1 MWWDGNT
8 STPNSAS
15 DNANTS
21 AQNWLAGGFWDN
33 GATSATVASWTAGD
47 AAIFGGSA
55 ATQTVTAGA
64 LTVGN
69 LTFGQGGQGTGT
81 SGTAYTINGG
91 TLTLSTSTIT
101 ANTPALVSSTLAGTT
116 GLTKAGPA
124 TLTLGGNTTYTG
136 TTAVNAGT
144 LKITASAYTA
154 YRYYRFTVS
163 ANTGGDGYNQI
174 GELHYYL
181 NGVWTA
187 ATAGSSSANGASGT
201 EQYWG
206 NANDNKGANA
216 SGFTKFGV
224 GGVPYSLTYDFG
236 TAKIFTSYNWSS
248 GNDSTPSRN
257 PRRWVVAGS
266 NDNSTWV
273 TLDDR
278 SAVDQVGPTANYSWS
293 STTSTFATV
302 TNATNDGA
310 TNSFPLLGF
319 GNIPTSSTVQ
329 LASGA
334 SLDLNGSTP
343 QVIAALVDSGV
354 GSGSVINSATT
365 KPVALTLAAAA
376 GSSTFSGVISDIGS
390 ANAVSLTKTGAGTQ
404 ILAGVNTYHGST
416 TVNTG
421 LLQLSGAGQLGG
433 GALTVNGG
441 TFDLNALNQTVSSL
455 GGGGGTI
462 TNSAATNSTL
472 TVSHPASTASTF
484 AGVLATPGT
493 GNLNLVFNS
502 TAGGTA
508 STSALSNTANTFKG
522 SITVNGTGFIDGN
535 DAHGLLGINT
545 EGALGDSSNPIT
557 LTNGGTITNMYNPSA
572 TGGWPNAAIFSLGA
586 GRVINVTGSIGGVIR
601 IGYAPTTCT
610 ILSQITGD
618 GGLAKTDGGT
628 LLLGGSISN
637 TYTGV
642 TTLGGTG
649 KLLLAKTG
657 AIAIAG
663 NINISSTGWN
673 GNNMGIVLGADE
685 QIADTSVITWTAGGY
700 GGTLRTNGHTETI
713 GGLNC
718 TATGLDPVI
727 ENRGNGDATTTYGT
741 GTVILNV
748 TGSNVYTFNGHIR
761 DADGGSG
768 GGAVALTKTGSGT
781 QIMSGANAYSGSTTV
796 NAGLLEV
803 TGSLPVTPVTVTS
816 TGTLSGT
823 GSLSGPLTV
832 QSGGT
837 LTPGVSGVGTLTA
850 SAGTTIGGGGTLTG
864 TGTLGG
870 SVIVGSGGT
879 LSGTGIITGTL
890 TVQVGGD
897 LAPGTAGIGNINA
910 NGAVILAGTSTFEI
924 NKSGGLFT
932 CDTLSGFS
940 SITYGGTLSITASGD
955 APALG
960 DSYQLFVPG
969 SGGTYGGSFSSIV
982 GLPTLAGGLQWETT
996 GLLGSGKITV
1006 VNYVS
1011 TPSFNPA
1018 GGGYVGGQSVTI
1030 SSDPGSTIFYTIDG
1044 SLPNAFSPSGLS
1056 PITGIPVLADSVVT
1070 LQAFARKTGQADSPV
1085 AEAVYHTV
1093 TTASW
1098 HIDGGGAWSDTLNWL
1113 NEVSPNASGAPVA
1126 FTLPQ
1131 TTSTSVTLD
1140 ASRSAG
1146 SLTFGNTNGFGWSLG
1161 ASNGASLILD
1171 TPSGTP
1177 TITTLDVT
1185 STISA
1190 VLGGSQGFAK
1200 AGPGILVLS
1209 GNNTYSGNTAVNG
1222 GVLSVGAF
1230 ASNGNNSPLGSGSTL
1245 SFNGGTLSY
1254 TGGSVGGNNFNR
1266 DISLGAGGGTLEV
1279 VSAGF
1284 WFTTGVFSG
1293 SGPLTKIGNGQLIV
1307 AGNSNYD
1314 GVTYINQAEIQIRN
1328 LNALGSSVG
1337 NTVVAS
1343 GARLCA
1349 GGSLTGTINENL
1361 VLNGDGGG
1369 SGALQANDG
1378 GTNVNYAGNITLA
1391 SDTAMGSSG
1400 GIGFTISGAIDGI
1413 GGLTKP
1419 TNNVI
1424 TLAGST
1430 SNTYAGATTL
1440 GSTGKLILAKTGA
1453 AIAIAGNINIS
1464 TATWNGNNTGIVLAG
1479 DEQIA
1484 DTSVITWTNVGYG
1497 GTFRLNGH
1505 TETIGGLNSTYG
1517 GLDPEIENRGY
1528 TDTAVYPNATLII
1541 NTVGS
1546 NTYSYNG
1553 GIRDMDGGTGSGS
1566 ISLVKTGTGTQVLN
1580 GGMANSGTTTVNGG
1594 TLEIDCVSSAPA
1606 TTVASGATLKGS
1618 GAVIGTLAVS
1628 AGATL
1633 APGNGVGTFG
1643 AGNTTLAGTFACEFD
1658 GSICDRIAASGSLDI
1673 TGATLAIT
1681 TLSPQLEATYVLAS
1695 YTTTL
1700 TGEFATV
1707 TGLPA
1712 SYSLQYDAANK
1723 QIVLVRGGYDS
1734 WAAAMGLTVGVND
1747 GKLQDPD
1754 GDGVSNLMEYALGGN
1769 PLSAT
1774 DNGVSSGNVQ
1784 TVDGSPALV
1793 QTIAARA
1800 GAVFASGTNG
1810 SMDATIDGIVYRIE
1824 GSLNLDAWTDTISEI
1839 TPITGGL
1846 PAVPAGYEY
1855 HTFRSGGPFASTASD
1870 FIRLNVTEAP

>member
-81 SGTAYTINGG
+81 SGTAYTVNGG

-101 ANTPALVSSTLAGTT
+101 ANTPALVSSTLAGST

-144 LKITASAYTA
+144 LKITAAAYTA

-163 ANTGGDGYNQI
+163 ANFGADGYNQI
-174 GELHYYL
+174 GELHYYF
-181 NGVWTA
+181 NGTRVA
-187 ATAGSSSANGASGT
+187 ASAGSSSANGASGT

-224 GGVPYSLTYDFG
+224 GGVPYWLVYDFS
-236 TAKIFTSYNWSS
+236 TPTILTSYNWSS
-248 GNDSTPSRN
+248 ANDSTPSRN
-257 PRRWVVAGS
+257 PKRWIVAGS

-278 SAVDQVGPTANYSWS
+278 SGADQAGPGATYSWS
-293 STTSTFATV
+293 STTTTYAAV

-310 TNSFPLLGF
+310 TNAYPLLGS
-319 GNIPTSSTVQ
+319 GNIPTSSAVQ
-329 LASGA
+329 IASGA
-334 SLDLNGSTP
+334 NLDLNGTN
-343 QVIAALVDSGV
+343 QVVAGLVDSGV
-354 GSGSVINSATT
+354 SGGSVINSAST
-365 KPVALTLAAAA
+365 KPVALTVAAAA
-376 GSSTFSGVISDIGS
+376 GSSTFSGVISDSGS
-390 ANAVSLTKTGAGTQ
+390 ANAISLTKNGAGTQ
-404 ILAGVNTYHGST
+404 ILAGTNTYHGST

-441 TFDLNALNQTVSSL
+441 TFDLNALNQTVSNL
-455 GGGGGTI
+455 VGGGTI

-472 TVSHPASTASTF
+472 TVSHPASTAGNF
-484 AGVLATPGT
+484 AGLITTPST

-502 TAGGTA
+502 VSGGTA
-508 STSALSNTANTFKG
+508 SNAALASAANTFKG
-522 SITVNGTGFIDGN
+522 SITINGTGFIDGN
-535 DAHGLLGINT
+535 DAHGVVGINT
-545 EGALGDSSNPIT
+545 DGALGDPSNPIT
-557 LTNGGTITNMYNPSA
+557 LTNGGTLFNMYNPSA
-572 TGGWPNAAIFSLGA
+572 TGGWPTLAVFTLGT
-586 GRVINVTGSIGGVIR
+586 GRVINVTGSVGGVIR
-601 IGYAPTTCT
+601 ICNGQTCT
-610 ILSQITGD
+610 VLSQITGD
-618 GGLAKTDGGT
+618 GGLAKTDGGG
-628 LLLGGSISN
+628 LILGGSIAN

-649 KLLLAKTG
+649 KLVLAKTG

-673 GNNMGIVLGADE
+673 GDNMGVVLAADE

-700 GGTLRTNGHTETI
+700 GGTLRLNGHTETI
-713 GGLNC
+713 GGLVC

-727 ENRGNGDATTTYGT
+727 ENRGYNDVTSYGT

-748 TGSNVYTFNGHIR
+748 TGSNVYSFAGHLR
-761 DADGGSG
+761 DTDGGSG

-781 QIMSGANAYSGSTTV
+781 QIMSSYNGYTGPTTV

-803 TGSLPVTPVTVTS
+803 TGSMSSSPVTVTS

-879 LSGTGIITGTL
+879 LSGTGIITGAL

-1209 GNNTYSGNTAVNG
+1209 GNNTYSGNTAVNA

-1413 GGLTKP
+1413 GGFTKP

-1464 TATWNGNNTGIVLAG
+1464 TTAWNGNNMGIVLAG

-1484 DTSVITWTNVGYG
+1484 DTSVITWTSGGYG
-1497 GTFRLNGH
+1497 GTLRLNGH
-1505 TETIGGLNSTYG
+1505 TETIGGLNSTSG
-1517 GLDPEIENRGY
+1517 GMDPEIENRGNL
-1528 TDTAVYPNATLII
+1528 DTAVYANATLII

-1546 NTYSYNG
+1546 NSYSYNG

-1566 ISLVKTGTGTQVLN
+1566 ISLVKTGTGTQILN
-1580 GGMANSGTTTVNGG
+1580 GGMANTGTTTINNG
-1594 TLEIDCVSSAPA
+1594 TLQIDCVSSAPT

-1618 GAVIGTLAVS
+1618 GAVIGTLAIS
-1628 AGATL
+1628 AGGTL
-1633 APGNGVGTFG
+1633 APGDSVGTFS
-1643 AGNTTLAGTFACEFD
+1643 AANTTLAGTYACEFD
-1658 GSICDRIAASGSLDI
+1658 GSICDRIAVTGSLDI

-1681 TLSPQLEATYVLAS
+1681 TISPQLETSYVMAT

-1700 TGEFATV
+1700 TGTFANV

-1712 SYSLQYDAANK
+1712 SYSLKYDAVNK
-1723 QIVLVRGGYDS
+1723 QILLVQGGYDA